1 MTESWRKKRRG
12 NHKQKRKRKK
22 KKKRPKKK
30 RTEEKEAEEKE
41 KKAEGKKGKA
51 RAPLPTHGVIYKPEN
66 IRAPRGAR
74 WILDREGIP
83 PDEPPSRRS
92 ALATLVRRPPS
103 GPGPAPGMPASCSC
117 CSPHPSAHASRA
129 CTSCRRPASTR
140 MPALKIPLRVRDNLR
155 TLARGEHCAWSA
167 PEASGA
173 RPAFPRAPGLPGR
186 RAFICPHRAK

>member
-1 MTESWRKKRRG
+1 MEKKEEGEPQTEKE
-12 NHKQKRKRKK
+12 
-22 KKKRPKKK
+22 
-30 RTEEKEAEEKE
+30 EEKKEEKAKE
-41 KKAEGKKGKA
+41 KEDGGKRSRRKGKKKAEGKKEKA

>member
-1 MTESWRKKRRG
+1 MEKKEEGEPQTEKE
-12 NHKQKRKRKK
+12 
-22 KKKRPKKK
+22 
-30 RTEEKEAEEKE
+30 EEKKEEKAKE
-41 KKAEGKKGKA
+41 KEDGGKRSRRKGKKKAEGKKGKA